1 MADLKDIFSKNQ
13 YDLASAAKK
22 SRNWFQQQARLL
34 GTQQPTPQ
42 KVMRGGELTSR
53 PMPGKLYMFLYDPK
67 HKETLPYYD
76 MFPLVFPFSKDST
89 GFTGLNMHYLPY
101 QMRVMLLQ
109 RLMDFAS
116 NKSMDETT
124 RLKYSWSLI
133 DGVSRYKLAQPC
145 VKKYLANHVK
155 TQLKLIPANDWATAM
170 LLPVEQF
177 VGSNKQ
183 KVWQD
188 SLRG

>member
-1 MADLKDIFSKNQ
+1 MASLKDIFDKNQ
-13 YDLASAAKK
+13 YDLGQAARK
-22 SRNWFQQQARLL
+22 SKNWFQQQTRLL
-34 GTQQPTPQ
+34 GRQQVTPQ
-42 KVMRGGELTSR
+42 KVMRGGELTAR

-67 HKETLPYYD
+67 HKDTLPYYD
-76 MFPLVFPFSKDST
+76 LFPLVFPFSKDST

-101 QMRVMLLQ
+101 QMRILLLQ

-133 DGVSRYKLAQPC
+133 DGVSRYRLAAPC
-145 VKKYLANHVK
+145 VKKYLFSHVR

-177 VGSNKQ
+177 VGTSKQ
-183 KVWQD
+183 NVWQD

>member
-1 MADLKDIFSKNQ
+1 MASLKDIFDKNQ
-13 YDLASAAKK
+13 YDLGQAARK
-22 SRNWFQQQARLL
+22 SKNWFQQQTRLL
-34 GTQQPTPQ
+34 GRQQVTPQ
-42 KVMRGGELTSR
+42 KVMRGGELTAR

-67 HKETLPYYD
+67 HKDTLPYYD
-76 MFPLVFPFSKDST
+76 LFPLVFPFSKDST

-101 QMRVMLLQ
+101 QMRILLLQ

-133 DGVSRYKLAQPC
+133 DGVSRYRLAAPC
-145 VKKYLANHVK
+145 VKKYLFSHVK

-177 VGSNKQ
+177 VGTSKQ
-183 KVWQD
+183 NVWQD